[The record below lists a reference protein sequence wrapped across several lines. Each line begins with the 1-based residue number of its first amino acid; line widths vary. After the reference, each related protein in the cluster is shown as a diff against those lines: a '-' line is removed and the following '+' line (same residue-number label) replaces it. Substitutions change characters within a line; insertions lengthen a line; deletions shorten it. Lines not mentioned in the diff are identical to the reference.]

1 MKSKAFILI
10 GLVFAVLL
18 VTSAVAEK
26 TNSKEEKKVN
36 SNPKAEEVAAKQT
49 ENGERTYCF
58 DTPSRSKLLVPTD
71 SRAVFR

>member
-26 TNSKEEKKVN
+26 ANSKEEKKVN
-36 SNPKAEEVAAKQT
+36 SNPKAEEVASKQT
-49 ENGERTYCF
+49 ENGELAYIYV
-58 DTPSRSKLLVPTD
+58 LL
-71 SRAVFR
+71 